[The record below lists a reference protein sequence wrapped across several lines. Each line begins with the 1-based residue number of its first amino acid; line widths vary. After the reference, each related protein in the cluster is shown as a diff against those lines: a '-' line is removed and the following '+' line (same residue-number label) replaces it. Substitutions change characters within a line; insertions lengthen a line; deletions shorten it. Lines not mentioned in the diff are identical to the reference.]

1 MTMEKI
7 LSGSILE
14 QESQR
19 HYMGSQ
25 FSQKRSLLGIMKT
38 RSNANDA
45 DQIVKR
51 ASNMPVKR
59 EVIDNLVRTTPKGT
73 RFKAMSMSG
82 PKAKSQFRTNEQISE
97 MFKDSYMES
106 SESSQQHNM

>member
-1 MTMEKI
+1 
-7 LSGSILE
+7 
-14 QESQR
+14 
-19 HYMGSQ
+19 MGSQ

-59 EVIDNLVRTTPKGT
+59 KVIDNLVRTTPKGT
-73 RFKAMSMSG
+73 RFKAMSMMG
-82 PKAKSQFRTNEQISE
+82 PSAKSQFRTNEQI
-97 MFKDSYMES
+97 
-106 SESSQQHNM
+106 